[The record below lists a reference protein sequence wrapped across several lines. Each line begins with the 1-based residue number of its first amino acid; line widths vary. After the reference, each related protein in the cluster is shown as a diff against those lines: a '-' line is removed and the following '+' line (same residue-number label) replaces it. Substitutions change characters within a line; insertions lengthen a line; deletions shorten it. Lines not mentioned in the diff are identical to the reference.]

1 MTVDEALEIV
11 RENYRDDT
19 SAGVLAAEVRRLRE
33 QVAWQ
38 DERMEQYART
48 SAAHQ
53 NSLSES
59 NAKLRAE
66 LDRYCG
72 ECGGCDAHF
81 KGCTSTEDVTS
92 ADGSE
97 LEQHR

>member
-19 SAGVLAAEVRRLRE
+19 SAGVLAAEVRRLR
-33 QVAWQ
+33 
-38 DERMEQYART
+38 
-48 SAAHQ
+48 
-53 NSLSES
+53 
-59 NAKLRAE
+59 AE

-81 KGCTSTEDVTS
+81 KGCTNTEDVTS